1 MRTLVT
7 ILLLVFTNF
16 AFAAEFSI
24 QATLDSYRVSVGEQF
39 IFEVE
44 LVINGSSNAEM
55 PVPTLP
61 NLNNFAELVGSSEPE
76 SSSFSFVNGK
86 TQRSVTK
93 TYQLVYL
100 AKKEGKYKIPTIHL
114 NFEGRSYRTQP
125 LELLVTK
132 AATNQLDPTKN
143 LFVKAETEKKEYYVN
158 EQITVRYKIFT
169 LLGISNIPNI
179 SIPDYVGVIS
189 EILEQP
195 QRLTTKSINIKG
207 KKFTTADIRTVALFP
222 NKSGELRIEPVKVTC
237 DVQVPSKRTRSR
249 RRSLF
254 DDDFFGGFN
263 RTERRIVASNT
274 LNLKIKPLPTKGKPV
289 GFTGAVGRF
298 KFTANLSANSANV
311 GDAVSL
317 NLRVEGSGNLKTLEL
332 PKVNIPAGVEVY
344 DPETKDDI
352 RKSSQNIYGNK
363 EVHYILVPRRGGEIV
378 IPSIKFS
385 FFDPNK
391 EEYITSETG
400 DLVINVSGDA
410 SEGFGSSVPVGKQNV
425 VSQGSDI
432 RFIQSGITISDG
444 GKLPSNF
451 WLLNIIPV
459 LLIGIAYIFVQV
471 QQRNEANKDQI
482 RVKKAGSVALKKL
495 KKAKS
500 LVDSGEPLEFYV
512 ELHRAT
518 LEYFALKVGVSEK
531 GVVWEELKEKLES
544 KKIESDLITQ
554 LEEILNT
561 CNFARFAPGSDKHSE
576 KENLL
581 NKVVELIT
589 QTEKTI

>member
-1 MRTLVT
+1 MRTAVT
-7 ILLLVFTNF
+7 FFLLFFTNF

-24 QATLDSYRVSVGEQF
+24 QATLDSYQVSAGEQF

-44 LVINGSSNAEM
+44 LKINGSTQAEM
-55 PVPTLP
+55 PIPTLP
-61 NLNNFAELVGSSEPE
+61 SLNYFAELVGNSEPE

-86 TQRSVTK
+86 TQRSATK

-100 AKKEGKYKIPTIHL
+100 AKKEGKYKIPAIQL
-114 NFEGRSYRTQP
+114 NFEGRSYRTEP

-132 AATNQLDPTKN
+132 ATTDQIDPTKN
-143 LFVKAETEKKEYYVN
+143 LFLKAETDKKEYYVN
-158 EQITVRYKIFT
+158 EQITIYYKIFT

-189 EILEQP
+189 EILDQP
-195 QRLTTKSINIKG
+195 QRLTTKSINIEG

-237 DVQVPSKRTRSR
+237 DIQVPSKGTRGR
-249 RRSLF
+249 RNFF
-254 DDDFFGGFN
+254 DDDFFGNFG

-274 LNLKIKPLPTKGKPV
+274 LNLKIKPLPTKSKPADFSGGV
-289 GFTGAVGRF
+289 GGF
-298 KFTANLSANSANV
+298 KFTASLSANSANV

-317 NLRVEGSGNLKTLEL
+317 NLRVEGSGNLKTIEF

-344 DPETKDDI
+344 DPEIKDDI
-352 RKSSQNIYGNK
+352 RKNSQKVYGNK

-385 FFDPNK
+385 YFDPK
-391 EEYITSETG
+391 EEKYFTSETG
-400 DLVINVSGDA
+400 DLKINVSGNA
-410 SEGFGSSVPVGKQNV
+410 SAGFGSSVPIGKQNV

-432 RFIQSGITISDG
+432 RFIQSGIIISESE
-444 GKLPSNF
+444 KLPSNF
-451 WLLNIIPV
+451 WLLNIIPI

-471 QQRNEANKDQI
+471 EHRNEANKDQI

-500 LVDSGEPLEFYV
+500 LLDSGEPLEFYV

-518 LEYFALKVGVSEK
+518 LEYFSLKVGVSEK
-531 GVVWEELKEKLES
+531 GIVWETLKEKLES
-544 KKIESDLITQ
+544 KNIGPDLISQ

-561 CNFARFAPGSDKHSE
+561 CNFARFAPGSDKYSE

-581 NKVVELIT
+581 KKVIELIT
-589 QTEKTI
+589 QTEKKI